1 MLKQKSQNSKS
12 KVSRVK
18 ALPWALL
25 LQGGV
30 AVGRRWRAL
39 SEQDRARLTRLVR
52 ESRGRLGNLSSRE
65 RRELRKL
72 ANKLDV
78 KGMGSELR
86 ALLHGKRRGK
96 RR

>member
-1 MLKQKSQNSKS
+1 MAKRKPQNPKS
-12 KVSRVK
+12 KASRVR
-18 ALPWALL
+18 ALPWAAL
-25 LQGGV
+25 LQGGIVV
-30 AVGRRWRAL
+30 ARRWRSL
-39 SEQDRARLTRLVR
+39 SERERERLTSLVR
-52 ESRGRLGNLSSRE
+52 ESRGRLGNLSSSE

-72 ANKLDV
+72 AGKLDV